1 MGENGEKGNDF
12 TATST
17 YFRKSISFYRIIEE
31 KNGNSKVMR
40 DKKPQ
45 LLKTFP
51 ICNRFF
57 FTRHASNVATSSS
70 PSSSLIHSFE
80 CFTHTHAHVHTHI
93 SKAI

>member
-40 DKKPQ
+40 DKK
-45 LLKTFP
+45 T
-51 ICNRFF
+51 
-57 FTRHASNVATSSS
+57 TTSENFSDM
-70 PSSSLIHSFE
+70 
-80 CFTHTHAHVHTHI
+80 
-93 SKAI
+93 